1 MKIYTVHA
9 PLAAGTATG
18 LAADRVAFVRDGFHA
33 WAFLGGPFWLLYHRL
48 WLATIG
54 YVVLAIALM
63 TGFALLRMSGG
74 SAEFW
79 TFVLLAL
86 LLGFEGSSLRRG
98 TLQRRKWRQIDV
110 VVAGSEEEA
119 ERRFFDRWAA
129 RQRDLLSDRQAV
141 DRGAPPPTRDVP
153 GQPFSR
159 PPEQP
164 GILGLFPQPGTSP

>member
-79 TFVLLAL
+79 AFVLLAL

-119 ERRFFDRWAA
+119 ERRFFDR
-129 RQRDLLSDRQAV
+129 
-141 DRGAPPPTRDVP
+141 
-153 GQPFSR
+153 
-159 PPEQP
+159 
-164 GILGLFPQPGTSP
+164 

>member
-1 MKIYTVHA
+1 MKVYTVHA
-9 PLAAGTATG
+9 PLADSTATG
-18 LAADRVAFVRDGFHA
+18 LAPDRVAFVRDGFHV

-54 YVVLAIALM
+54 YLVVTFGVMVA
-63 TGFALLRMSGG
+63 FVLLRMSGG

-79 TFVLLAL
+79 VFLLIAL
-86 LLGFEGSSLRRG
+86 LMGFEASSLRRW
-98 TLQRRKWRQIDV
+98 TLQRRKWRQVDV

-129 RQRDLLSDRQAV
+129 RQRDLLSDQQAV

-164 GILGLFPQPGTSP
+164 GILGLFPQPGATS